1 VRSVASD
8 SAAEKLGLKPGDV
21 VTDID
26 GRSLRFDTFDAV
38 TDLLSS
44 DRQTLT
50 LCWRSQS
57 ERSCEPL
64 PLVDRL

>member
-1 VRSVASD
+1 
-8 SAAEKLGLKPGDV
+8 

-26 GRSLRFDTFDAV
+26 GRSLGSDTFDAV
-38 TDLLSS
+38 KELLSS

-57 ERSCEPL
+57 ERSCGPL

>member
-1 VRSVASD
+1 
-8 SAAEKLGLKPGDV
+8 

-26 GRSLRFDTFDAV
+26 GRSLQSDSFDGV
-38 TDLLSS
+38 KELLSS

-50 LCWRSQS
+50 LCWRSQI
-57 ERSCEPL
+57 ERSCQPL

>member
-1 VRSVASD
+1 VRSVAPD
-8 SAAEKLGLKPGDV
+8 SAALKLGLKPGDV

-26 GRSLRFDTFDAV
+26 GRSLRSDTFDGV
-38 TDLLSS
+38 KELLSS

-50 LCWRSQS
+50 LRWRSQS
-57 ERSCEPL
+57 ERSCGPL